1 MRITSPSCEAEFA
14 AYYELRWKLL
24 RFPWN
29 QPRGSEQDDREGDS
43 IHLMAV
49 TGEATA
55 VGVGRLHFNSISE
68 AQIHYMGV
76 LPARQRQGIGTRML
90 TALEDRA
97 RQLGASVIRLNA
109 RETALGFYLRHG
121 YNPIGAGE
129 MLYNRIA
136 HVRMRKDLTVC

>member
-1 MRITSPSCEAEFA
+1 MQITSPSSGAAFA

-29 QPRGSEQDDREGDS
+29 QPRGSEQDDRERDG

-49 TGEATA
+49 SKEATV

-68 AQIHYMGV
+68 AQIRYMGV
-76 LPARQRQGIGTRML
+76 LPGCQRQGIGTRIL
-90 TALEDRA
+90 AALEDRA

-109 RETALGFYLRHG
+109 RETALGFYLKHG
-121 YNPIGAGE
+121 YSPCGAGE
-129 MLYNRIA
+129 MLFNRIA
-136 HVRMRKDLTVC
+136 HVRMKKDLTDS